1 MNPFSHTGPLGESW
15 FFLELDTMNKTTV
28 VLALFLTSLLAGW
41 VLSNVSTP
49 PAAKVSTDGGQSRGK
64 ETFMQQERA
73 MPLDMQA
80 VQGPAGVQGYSGTP
94 PLLGS
99 EPKPVSLQPYD
110 MANDQELFQF
120 EGNKVSADCCPS
132 PFSSDMGCVC
142 LTDKQIRE
150 FESRGGNRA

>member
-1 MNPFSHTGPLGESW
+1 
-15 FFLELDTMNKTTV
+15 MNKTTV
-28 VLALFLTSLLAGW
+28 VLAFFVAALLAGW
-41 VLSNVSTP
+41 FLKSVAVP
-49 PAAKVSTDGGQSRGK
+49 PAAKASGEDTKK
-64 ETFMQQERA
+64 ERFMQQERG

-80 VQGPAGVQGYSGTP
+80 VQGPPGVQGYEGTP

-110 MANDQELFQF
+110 MATDQELFQF
-120 EGNKVSADCCPS
+120 EGNKISADCCPS
-132 PFSSDMGCVC
+132 PFSSDTGCVC

>member
-1 MNPFSHTGPLGESW
+1 MLASPLGESW
-15 FFLELDTMNKTTV
+15 FFLDLHTMNKTTLI
-28 VLALFLTSLLAGW
+28 LALFLASLLAGW

-64 ETFMQQERA
+64 ETFAQQERG
-73 MPLDMQA
+73 MPLDMQE

-99 EPKPVSLQPYD
+99 EPKPVSLKPYD

-120 EGNKVSADCCPS
+120 EGNKISADCCPS

-142 LTDKQIRE
+142 LTDSQIAS
-150 FESRGGNRA
+150 FATRGGNRA